1 MHQHAITNEQF
12 VAIDNE
18 LEVFGRV
25 NEGRVLTT
33 IGKHPVFGACILLK
47 NLESEPILLSQ
58 SPFEAVRKS
67 TKSLK
72 ILSL

>member
-1 MHQHAITNEQF
+1 MHQHAVTNEQF
-12 VAIDNE
+12 VAIDDE

-33 IGKHPVFGACILLK
+33 IGKHPVLGACILLK

-72 ILSL
+72 ISSL